1 MLHKHIFHV
10 PELDLNDQQ
19 RSIIKERYYKF
30 KEANPGVGF
39 ESVEREEGGNN
50 PGNIATTSSDGE
62 PVFKYITSG
71 IDLLEGVYTDKQIQQ
86 IKSLCS
92 PLDSMNADEPFDFL
106 ETHGKVLKHIDD
118 MRYGVITVP
127 IMELGHTLEFYASD
141 DASVTDDVV
150 ETMKYN
156 NKTYIFNPKIPHGVR
171 TSDHMRLFW
180 QGSIFNK
187 NFEQIKQEYEQ
198 GKLFR

>member
-1 MLHKHIFHV
+1 M
-10 PELDLNDQQ
+10 ND
-19 RSIIKERYYKF
+19 
-30 KEANPGVGF
+30 
-39 ESVEREEGGNN
+39 
-50 PGNIATTSSDGE
+50 
-62 PVFKYITSG
+62 
-71 IDLLEGVYTDKQIQQ
+71 
-86 IKSLCS
+86 
-92 PLDSMNADEPFDFL
+92 DEPFDFL

-127 IMELGHTLEFYASD
+127 IIELGHTLEFYASD